1 MASLAAASPGDEPG
15 HRGVE
20 DALIRAGELDA
31 VAALLGYDK
40 VDSGD
45 FLRCLRAVIRQ
56 MHDGRAGRGVVLR
69 ELASESYV
77 NKRHLATKLVGWT
90 AHAERMV
97 LARTL
102 GARGPLPYDEIRSI
116 RLRVGGRQEKR
127 IGTDT
132 SFGSGRSLRFLA
144 LTAVQDGGCLPRRVI
159 EFNTDTRW
167 DRTSRSGQLDLIAA
181 GEARARGPLAGS
193 VAEHLALLL
202 EHDAEMRRTA
212 VARAEAEGLPEMA
225 GHLRTLGERILL
237 IDGLPSG
244 PPTERWHSSAFVRF
258 PGRETAAWTAVR
270 AAGRRS
276 VLACGAPTE
285 HEQAAIGA
293 GESVALPSRALPGA
307 TELGIRPLADVV
319 HRWLPEHG
327 VIVRSIRGGGRDDRA
342 AFRPVCFADEDLP
355 LAVAFVERMQQTND
369 VALALE
375 QWEQTC
381 APGLSTVQSPTTAAG
396 LYALLDAAWAAQV
409 R

>member
-1 MASLAAASPGDEPG
+1 MASLAAASPGGEPG

-20 DALIRAGELDA
+20 DALIRAGKLGA

-40 VDSGD
+40 VDSDD
-45 FLRCLRAVIRQ
+45 FLCCLRAVIRQ

-69 ELASESYV
+69 ELAAESYV
-77 NKRHLATKLVGWT
+77 NKRHLAAKLVSWT
-90 AHAERMV
+90 AHAERVV

-102 GARGPLPYDEIRSI
+102 HARGGLPYDEIRSI

-144 LTAVQDGGCLPRRVI
+144 LAAVQDGGCLPRRVL

-167 DRTSRSGQLDLIAA
+167 DRTSRIGQPALIEA
-181 GEARARGPLAGS
+181 GEARTRGPLAGS

-202 EHDAEMRRTA
+202 EHDAGMRRTA

-225 GHLRTLGERILL
+225 GQLRMLGDRVLL
-237 IDGLPSG
+237 IGGLPSG
-244 PPTERWHSSAFVRF
+244 PPVERWHSSAFVRF
-258 PGRETAAWTAVR
+258 PGREEAAWMTVR

-276 VLACGAPTE
+276 VLACGSPTE

-293 GESVALPSRALPGA
+293 GESVVLSSGELPGA
-307 TELGIRPLADVV
+307 AELGILPRPDVV
-319 HRWLPEHG
+319 HRWLPDHG
-327 VIVRSIRGGGRDDRA
+327 VIVRSVHGGARGDRA
-342 AFRPVCFADEDLP
+342 AFRPVHFADDDLTSA
-355 LAVAFVERMQQTND
+355 LAFVERMQQTND
-369 VALALE
+369 AALALE
-375 QWEQTC
+375 RWERTC
-381 APGLSTVQSPTTAAG
+381 APGLSTVQSPATAAG
-396 LYALLDAAWAAQV
+396 LYALLDAAYAALGW
-409 R
+409 